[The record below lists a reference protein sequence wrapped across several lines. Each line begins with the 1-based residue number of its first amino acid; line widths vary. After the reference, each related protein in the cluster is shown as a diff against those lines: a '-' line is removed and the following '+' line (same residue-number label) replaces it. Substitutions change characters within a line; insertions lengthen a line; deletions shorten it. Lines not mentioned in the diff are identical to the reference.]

1 MSTAKLNSDSH
12 HIQSYGAMTPSTSYA
27 RSESESETDTEGLP
41 GLPLTRRSSLSKH
54 LDSEVDPARAT
65 GILAAFCF
73 MTGFID
79 AISFSAVFVWC
90 GFQTG
95 NFVQLALA
103 VAKTFEGPSLTP
115 QDTAFRNP
123 DQHALCSFLTFLL
136 GAFLGRIG
144 DRIGPH
150 KRRWLVSATFVQS
163 LLTMAAAIT
172 IWKSSQDSRDGPTR
186 FSIADERGDP
196 AWTHALTFACIGFM
210 SASMGLQGVV
220 AKRLNTEFAASIVLT
235 TVWIE
240 LMNDPRLFHIN
251 RSVVSRDHKLIFITA
266 IFTGGFIARALLHQ
280 LGAAGTLGIATGIRF
295 LIALAWL
302 FVPGKK
308 GTNNPK

>member
-1 MSTAKLNSDSH
+1 MVWISNWEFRAGESFISAPYQNYA
-12 HIQSYGAMTPSTSYA
+12 HICALYVIA
-27 RSESESETDTEGLP
+27 D
-41 GLPLTRRSSLSKH
+41 
-54 LDSEVDPARAT
+54 
-65 GILAAFCF
+65 
-73 MTGFID
+73 
-79 AISFSAVFVWC
+79 
-90 GFQTG
+90 
-95 NFVQLALA
+95 FVQLALA
-103 VAKTFEGPSLTP
+103 VAKTFEGPSSTS

-220 AKRLNTEFAASIVLT
+220 AKRLNTEFAASSKSSGNLYGVYMLT
-235 TVWIE
+235 FYPSRT
-240 LMNDPRLFHIN
+240 DYRL
-251 RSVVSRDHKLIFITA
+251 D
-266 IFTGGFIARALLHQ
+266 
-280 LGAAGTLGIATGIRF
+280 
-295 LIALAWL
+295 
-302 FVPGKK
+302 
-308 GTNNPK
+308 